1 MFHHWQKGV
10 LRDGAQT
17 EGQVYGLTS
26 YGTPSG
32 DFGDFGVKVRVRL
45 PDGSTAEFERGPLE
59 ARNVGRLF
67 EGSVVPVRYDPAKP
81 SRVVLDVPAL
91 EAAQAQV
98 DAGRQAQLNTQF
110 DHLGESGAASAT
122 GGDLRSQVMQMVQQG
137 GGVIDL
143 RADGSGGQAE
153 PGRSGGEADDV
164 EGPGLDQ
171 RRAARRRQGEDPRH
185 GRCVTER
192 VAS

>member
-1 MFHHWQKGV
+1 MFHRWKKRV
-10 LRDGAQT
+10 LREGAQA

-32 DFGDFGVKVRVRL
+32 NFGDFGVKVRVRL
-45 PDGSTAEFERGPLE
+45 PDGSTAEFEKGPLE

-98 DAGRQAQLNTQF
+98 DAGRQARLDSQF
-110 DHLGESGAASAT
+110 DHLGEPGASSPA
-122 GGDLRSQVMQMVQQG
+122 GGDLRAQVMEMVRQG

-143 RADGSGGQAE
+143 RTDG
-153 PGRSGGEADDV
+153 SGGEADPAD
-164 EGPGLDQ
+164 
-171 RRAARRRQGEDPRH
+171 
-185 GRCVTER
+185 R
-192 VAS
+192 VAKLEALKDQGLINDAQFAAAKAKILGTDGA